1 MHIVDRVRALLV
13 DEMYRSM
20 KIKFILV
27 HSILFTRFS
36 GIKTAEEVAITWL
49 ILITSASLLFQM
61 LVLKFSK

>member
-36 GIKTAEEVAITWL
+36 GIKTAEEVAIT
-49 ILITSASLLFQM
+49 
-61 LVLKFSK
+61 